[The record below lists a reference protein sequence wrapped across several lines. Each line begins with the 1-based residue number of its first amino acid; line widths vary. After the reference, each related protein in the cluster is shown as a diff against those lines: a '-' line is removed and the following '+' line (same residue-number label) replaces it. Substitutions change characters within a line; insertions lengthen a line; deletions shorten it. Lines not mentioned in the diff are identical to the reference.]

1 MAAEAQG
8 SVNRH
13 AKRQACPRRYLRVS
27 AVEAGVEDYYLSF
40 QVAPQWAVQIRD
52 SVLAE
57 LRGEREQAAVD

>member
-1 MAAEAQG
+1 
-8 SVNRH
+8 
-13 AKRQACPRRYLRVS
+13 
-27 AVEAGVEDYYLSF
+27 VEAGVEDYYLSF